1 MSGFF
6 LPSIFERNIGPK
18 QINMTLRS
26 LSPLFFR
33 STPVVVLALAALH
46 FSALAL
52 NPLQRLQPGN
62 DDEVLE
68 VLPAVTRVRPAS
80 PARTGA
86 ASAPSA
92 TPAPPPKAADPAAA
106 AAQAR
111 QDIGVARQSGDTRYW
126 GRAQAA
132 LLPWWDRADAP
143 ADIAVLQATVQQG
156 RHEFEPSRKIL
167 TAALA
172 RAPMHAQGWLNLA
185 ALERLS
191 ARYAE
196 SLMACDAVALAGQV
210 LYAQAC
216 RFETQSLQGQHQS
229 AAKGMQ
235 ALIAQ
240 TKDASQQSWLYSL
253 LAESQERAG
262 QASAAA
268 DAYQR
273 SLKLDPDLYTAIA
286 YSDLLLR
293 TGKTSQALAA
303 LAALPETDA
312 VVLRRAAAWKRLGDA
327 RWSAARAQLKEYS
340 AELVRRGDDPAL
352 HGRELALA
360 ALWLDEDAPAALAL
374 ARQNLI
380 LQREPV
386 DWWVAL
392 QSAQLAEDAGAVAEI
407 RAGLAA
413 AGLQDTRLAPAQST
427 RKATR

>member
-1 MSGFF
+1 MH
-6 LPSIFERNIGPK
+6 P
-18 QINMTLRS
+18 S
-26 LSPLFFR
+26 LSW
-33 STPVVVLALAALH
+33 TVLILAALH
-46 FSALAL
+46 FNALAVT
-52 NPLQRLQPGN
+52 PVQPSK

-68 VLPAVTRVRPAS
+68 VLPAITRTR
-80 PARTGA
+80 PARTGPA
-86 ASAPSA
+86 NTASASLPSPTTA
-92 TPAPPPKAADPAAA
+92 AAAKAADPAVA

-111 QDIGVARQSGDTRYW
+111 QDISVARQTGDTRYW

-143 ADIAVLQATVQQG
+143 VDIAVLQATVQQG
-156 RHEFEPSRKIL
+156 RHEFEASRKML

-196 SLMACDAVALAGQV
+196 SLSACDAVARAGQA

-216 RFETQSLQGQHQS
+216 RLETQSLQGQHQP
-229 AAKGMQ
+229 AAQGLQTLM
-235 ALIAQ
+235 AQ
-240 TKDASQQSWLYSL
+240 TRDAGQQSWLYSL

-262 QASAAA
+262 QANAAA
-268 DAYQR
+268 SAYQS
-273 SLKLDPDLYTAIA
+273 SLKLEPDLYTAIA

-293 TGKTSQALAA
+293 TGKPSQALAA

-327 RWSAARAQLKEYS
+327 RWVGARAQLKEYS

-360 ALWLDEDAPAALAL
+360 ALWLDADAPAALAL
-374 ARQNLI
+374 ARRNLL

-392 QSAQLAEDAGAVAEI
+392 QSAQLAKDTLALAEI
-407 RAGLAA
+407 RAALAA
-413 AGLQDTRLAPAQST
+413 TGLHDTRLAQSPPAG
-427 RKATR
+427 KAAR

>member
-1 MSGFF
+1 
-6 LPSIFERNIGPK
+6 
-18 QINMTLRS
+18 MTIRRIHRS
-26 LSPLFFR
+26 FFR
-33 STPVVVLALAALH
+33 PVLAATVVLAALH
-46 FSALAL
+46 FNALAVTPL
-52 NPLQRLQPGN
+52 GPLQPSR
-62 DDEVLE
+62 DDDVLE
-68 VLPAVTRVRPAS
+68 VLPAITRTR
-80 PARTGA
+80 PARTGPASVASASA
-86 ASAPSA
+86 ASAP
-92 TPAPPPKAADPAAA
+92 KVGDPAAA

-111 QDIGVARQSGDTRYW
+111 QDIAVARQTGDTRYW

-156 RHEFEPSRKIL
+156 RHEFETSRRVL

-172 RAPMHAQGWLNLA
+172 RAPLHAQGWLNLA

-196 SLMACDAVALAGQV
+196 ALKACDAVARAGQA

-216 RFETQSLQGQHQS
+216 RLETTSLQGQYRL
-229 AAKGMQ
+229 AAQGLET
-235 ALIAQ
+235 LIAQ
-240 TKDASQQSWLYSL
+240 TKDAGQQSWLYSL

-262 QASAAA
+262 QASASAT
-268 DAYQR
+268 AYQS
-273 SLKLDPDLYTAIA
+273 SLKLEPDLYTAIA

-293 TGKTSQALAA
+293 TGQPSQALAA
-303 LAALPETDA
+303 MAALPETDA

-327 RWSAARAQLKEYS
+327 RWVGARAQLKDYS

-374 ARQNLI
+374 ARRNLL

-392 QSAQLAEDAGAVAEI
+392 QSAQSAKDAGALAEI
-407 RAGLAA
+407 RAALAT
-413 AGLQDTRLAPAQST
+413 AGLQDTRLALSSSKAAQ
-427 RKATR
+427 

>member
-1 MSGFF
+1 M
-6 LPSIFERNIGPK
+6 P
-18 QINMTLRS
+18 
-26 LSPLFFR
+26 
-33 STPVVVLALAALH
+33 
-46 FSALAL
+46 
-52 NPLQRLQPGN
+52 
-62 DDEVLE
+62 
-68 VLPAVTRVRPAS
+68 RPAGLR
-80 PARTGA
+80 P
-86 ASAPSA
+86 
-92 TPAPPPKAADPAAA
+92 
-106 AAQAR
+106 
-111 QDIGVARQSGDTRYW
+111 
-126 GRAQAA
+126 
-132 LLPWWDRADAP
+132 
-143 ADIAVLQATVQQG
+143 
-156 RHEFEPSRKIL
+156 
-167 TAALA
+167 
-172 RAPMHAQGWLNLA
+172 
-185 ALERLS
+185 
-191 ARYAE
+191 
-196 SLMACDAVALAGQV
+196 
-210 LYAQAC
+210 
-216 RFETQSLQGQHQS
+216 QSLQGQYLP
-229 AAKGMQ
+229 AAQGLQ

-327 RWSAARAQLKEYS
+327 RWSAARAQLKDYS

>member
-1 MSGFF
+1 M
-6 LPSIFERNIGPK
+6 RRH
-18 QINMTLRS
+18 LRWI
-26 LSPLFFR
+26 L
-33 STPVVVLALAALH
+33 LALAA
-46 FSALAL
+46 FQINVQAATPLA
-52 NPLQRLQPGN
+52 PAK

-68 VLPAVTRVRPAS
+68 VLPAVTRNR
-80 PARTGA
+80 PARTSGA
-86 ASAPSA
+86 ATSVTAA
-92 TPAPPPKAADPAAA
+92 TAATGAGVVNTPIPARPADAAA
-106 AAQAR
+106 AVAQAR
-111 QDIGVARQSGDTRYW
+111 QDIAVARQTGDTRYW

-156 RHEFEPSRKIL
+156 RHEFEASRKIL

-185 ALERLS
+185 ALERLQ

-196 SLMACDAVALAGQV
+196 SLSACDAVARAGQA

-216 RFETQSLQGQHQS
+216 RLETQSLQGQHQS
-229 AAKGMQ
+229 AAQGLQ
-235 ALIAQ
+235 TLISQ
-240 TKDASQQSWLYSL
+240 TQEAGQQSWLYSL

-262 QASAAA
+262 QANAAA

-273 SLKLDPDLYTAIA
+273 SLKLEPDLYTAIA
-286 YSDLLLR
+286 FSDLLLR
-293 TGKTSQALAA
+293 TGKPSQALTA

-312 VVLRRAAAWKRLGDA
+312 VVLRRAAAWKRQGDA
-327 RWSAARAQLKEYS
+327 RWVGARAQLKEYS

-360 ALWLDEDAPAALAL
+360 TLWLDDDAPAALAL
-374 ARQNLI
+374 ARRNLL

-392 QSAQLAEDAGAVAEI
+392 QSAQLAKDEAAVAEI
-407 RAGLAA
+407 RTALAA
-413 AGLQDTRLAPAQST
+413 AGLQDTRLAQPRPAG
-427 RKATR
+427 KAAR

>member
-1 MSGFF
+1 
-6 LPSIFERNIGPK
+6 
-18 QINMTLRS
+18 MTTRTTGKPLLEALRAA
-26 LSPLFFR
+26 L
-33 STPVVVLALAALH
+33 LALLLLPTH
-46 FSALAL
+46 FNAMAVT
-52 NPLQRLQPGN
+52 PLQPSK

-68 VLPAVTRVRPAS
+68 VLPAITRTRPLRSGPAS
-80 PARTGA
+80 T
-86 ASAPSA
+86 SSA
-92 TPAPPPKAADPAAA
+92 TPVAPAKALDPAAA
-106 AAQAR
+106 TALAR
-111 QDIGVARQSGDTRYW
+111 QDIAVARQTGDTRYW

-143 ADIAVLQATVQQG
+143 VDIAVLQATVQQG
-156 RHEFEPSRKIL
+156 RHEFDASRKIL
-167 TAALA
+167 ASALA
-172 RAPMHAQGWLNLA
+172 RAPLHAQGWLNLA
-185 ALERLS
+185 ALDRLS

-196 SLMACDAVALAGQV
+196 SLTACDAVARAGQA

-216 RFETQSLQGQHQS
+216 RLETQSLQGQHQS
-229 AAKGMQ
+229 TAQGLQ
-235 ALIAQ
+235 TLVAQ
-240 TKDASQQSWLYSL
+240 TQDPGQQSWLYSL

-262 QASAAA
+262 DGGAAA

-273 SLKLDPDLYTAIA
+273 SLKLEPDLYTAIA

-360 ALWLDEDAPAALAL
+360 ALWLDDDAPAALAL
-374 ARQNLI
+374 AQRNLL

-392 QSAQLAEDAGAVAEI
+392 QSAQLAKDAGAITEI
-407 RAGLAA
+407 RAALAA
-413 AGLQDTRLAPAQST
+413 AGLRDTRLALSPV
-427 RKATR
+427 KASK